1 MAIPK
6 RNHKFVDI
14 NMGIIDKYTRQKEPH
29 TVFFSVFGVISN
41 RSAISF
47 VQLCS
52 LIIHQPMPENS
63 FDSVQ
68 NGVSGQNRLSQIIQ
82 YKV

>member
-6 RNHKFVDI
+6 RNIKFVGN

-47 VQLCS
+47 LHLCS
-52 LIIHQPMPENS
+52 LIIHQPMPKNS
-63 FDSVQ
+63 LDSVQ
-68 NGVSGQNRLSQIIQ
+68 IGASGQNRLSQMFQ